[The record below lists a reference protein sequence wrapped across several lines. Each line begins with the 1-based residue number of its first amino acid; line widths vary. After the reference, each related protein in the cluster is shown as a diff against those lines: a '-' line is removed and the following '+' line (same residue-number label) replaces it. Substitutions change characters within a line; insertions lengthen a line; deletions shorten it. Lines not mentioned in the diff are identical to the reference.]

1 MVPWRQSASL
11 ILLGSKQANVM
22 HGKSLFDYSTLF
34 LKRSPNMRFA
44 PDISA

>member
-11 ILLGSKQANVM
+11 LLLGKKQMNNACGQN
-22 HGKSLFDYSTLF
+22 LFDYSTLF

-44 PDISA
+44 PDVSA

>member
-11 ILLGSKQANVM
+11 ILLGSKQTNGI
-22 HGKSLFDYSTLF
+22 HSKNLFDYSTLL

-44 PDISA
+44 PNISA